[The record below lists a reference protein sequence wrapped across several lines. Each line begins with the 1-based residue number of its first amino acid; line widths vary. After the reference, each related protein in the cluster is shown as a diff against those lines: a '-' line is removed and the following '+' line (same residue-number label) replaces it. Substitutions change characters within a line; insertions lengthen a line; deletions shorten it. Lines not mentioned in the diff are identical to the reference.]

1 MLRGPLVK
9 LRGPLVRLRGPLVR
23 LRGPLV
29 RLRGPLRGS
38 PGGWVGY
45 LILLGPWLFW
55 ADGRAQGSGLGLVL
69 GLETGLI
76 DLGC

>member
-1 MLRGPLVK
+1 MRGTLIR
-9 LRGPLVRLRGPLVR
+9 LGELLLRLRGPL
-23 LRGPLV
+23 G

-38 PGGWVGY
+38 PGGWAGH

-55 ADGRAQGSGLGLVL
+55 ADGRAQGLGLGLVL